1 MRLADL
7 IVGPAFPGVLTGDDG
22 VTISALTADSRA
34 VKPGTLF
41 AALPGVKTD
50 GHTFIDAAVAAGAS
64 ALLVAE
70 HWNGSAPVPVL
81 RSAEPRLA
89 LARLAAAFHSACP
102 AHVAAVTGTNG
113 KTSTAV
119 FFRQIWGALGQRAA
133 SIGTL
138 GLTGPDFETYE
149 GLTTPDPVTL
159 HRYLAEAAGQ
169 NCAYAC
175 MEASSHGLDQFR
187 LDAVPV
193 EAAAFTNLTR
203 DHLDYH
209 KTVDAYFAAKSRLFT
224 TVLRKDG
231 IAVLNA
237 DIPEFPALK
246 ALCEQAGRRVWSFGA
261 AGATLHLADRQIHA
275 GGQVLTL
282 DVLGVRHTVDL
293 PLIGA
298 FQAMNALTALGLVL
312 ATGGDPAAAVEALSR
327 LTGVPGRLEK
337 AGQRANGAA
346 VYVDYAHTP
355 DSLIN
360 VLTAVRP
367 HASGRV
373 IVVFGCGGDRDPG
386 KRPLMGQAAA
396 AHADIQILTDDNP
409 RSEDPALIR
418 AAARTGCPDA
428 IEIGDRRFAIVSGV
442 KMLQPGDVLVVAGKG
457 HEDGQIVGT
466 TTLPFDDR
474 LVARDALTEVE
485 APA

>member
-7 IVGPAFPGVLTGDDG
+7 ITAPAFPGILTGDAG
-22 VTISALTADSRA
+22 TAISALTADSRA
-34 VKPGTLF
+34 VRPGTLF
-41 AALPGVKTD
+41 AALPGVKMD
-50 GHTFIDAAVAAGAS
+50 GHSYIPAALAAGAS
-64 ALLVAE
+64 ALLVKADWDGE
-70 HWNGSAPVPVL
+70 APVPVI

-89 LARLAAAFHSACP
+89 LAWMAAAFHSAMP
-102 AHVAAVTGTNG
+102 AHIAAVTGTNG

-119 FFRQIWGALGQRAA
+119 FFRQIWGQLGQRAA

-169 NCAYAC
+169 GCAYTC

-209 KTVDAYFAAKSRLFT
+209 KTVEAYFAAKAGLFT
-224 TVLRKDG
+224 RVLKAGG

-237 DIPEFPALK
+237 DIPEFPTLK
-246 ALCEQAGRRVWSFGA
+246 RLTEEAGRRVWSFGRN
-261 AGATLHLADRQIHA
+261 GTTLRLTDRSIHT
-275 GGQVLTL
+275 GGQTL
-282 DVLGVRHTVDL
+282 SLEVMGVTHTVDL
-293 PLIGA
+293 PLVGE

-312 ATGGDPAAAVEALSR
+312 ATGGAPAAAVDALNH

-337 AGQRANGAA
+337 AGQRRNGAS
-346 VYVDYAHTP
+346 VYVDYSHTP

-386 KRPLMGQAAA
+386 KRPLMGEAAA
-396 AHADIQILTDDNP
+396 RYADVQILTDDNP
-409 RSEDPALIR
+409 RSEDPATIR
-418 AAARTGCPDA
+418 AAARPGCPDA
-428 IEIGDRRFAIVSGV
+428 IEIGDRRAAIFAAVD
-442 KMLQPGDVLVVAGKG
+442 MLQEGDVLVIAGKG

-466 TTLPFDDR
+466 VTLPFDDR
-474 LVARDALTEVE
+474 LVARDALNQMEGPE
-485 APA
+485 

>member
-1 MRLADL
+1 MHLADL
-7 IVGPAFPGVLTGDDG
+7 MSAPDFPGILTGDAG

-34 VKPGTLF
+34 VRPGTLF
-41 AALPGVKTD
+41 AALPGVKAD
-50 GHTFIDAAVAAGAS
+50 GHGFIPAALAAGAS
-64 ALLVAE
+64 ALLVRAD
-70 HWNGSAPVPVL
+70 WAGTADVPVI

-89 LARLAAAFHSACP
+89 LAKIAAAFHPVMPS
-102 AHVAAVTGTNG
+102 HIAAVTGTNG

-119 FFRQIWGALGQRAA
+119 FFRQIWGLLGQRAA

-159 HRYLAEAAGQ
+159 HRYLADAARQG
-169 NCAYAC
+169 CDYTC

-209 KTVDAYFAAKSRLFT
+209 KTIDAYFTAKAGLFT
-224 TVLRKDG
+224 RVLQTGG

-237 DIPEFPALK
+237 DIPEFAPLK
-246 ALCEQAGRRVWSFGA
+246 RLSEDAGKRVWSFGR
-261 AGATLHLADRQIHA
+261 AGTTIKMIDRSIHT
-275 GGQVLTL
+275 GGQILSLEVM
-282 DVLGVRHTVDL
+282 GVAHTVDL
-293 PLIGA
+293 PLVGE

-312 ATGGDPAAAVEALSR
+312 ATGGDAAAATEALNH
-327 LTGVPGRLEK
+327 LGGVPGRLEK
-337 AGQRANGAA
+337 AGQRRNGAG

-373 IVVFGCGGDRDPG
+373 IVIFGCGGDRDPG
-386 KRPLMGQAAA
+386 KRPLMGEAAA
-396 AHADIQILTDDNP
+396 RYADIQILTDDNP
-409 RSEDPALIR
+409 RSENPAEIR
-418 AAARTGCPDA
+418 AAARPGCPDA
-428 IEIGDRRFAIVSGV
+428 IEIGDRRAAIFAAVE
-442 KMLQPGDVLVVAGKG
+442 MLQAGDVLVIAGKG
-457 HEDGQIVGT
+457 HEDGQIVGS

-474 LVARDALTEVE
+474 VVAREALNHLEI
-485 APA
+485 AP